1 MKKVC
6 ARKGDVT
13 PAHRRS
19 LGALER
25 TTGRLFQPGEPRL
38 QSHRFLRG
46 PWEGGVATRQN
57 TARGVLRALSDR
69 AGEASTWLR

>member
-13 PAHRRS
+13 PAHRCS
-19 LGALER
+19 LGALESM
-25 TTGRLFQPGEPRL
+25 TGRLFQPGSTRL
-38 QSHRFLRG
+38 QSHCFLRG

-57 TARGVLRALSDR
+57 TARGVLRALSER